1 MIQEVAGGV
10 VSSEIIDIYPKRIS
24 NPIVK
29 LRYKKLKDV
38 IGDTIS
44 KESVKSI
51 LNDLG
56 IEIISSDKD
65 SLQLK
70 IPLYR
75 VDVTREID
83 VIEEILRIYG
93 FNSIKMTNSM
103 ILPFIS
109 NESYNSTDL
118 TNVISNLLISNGFFE
133 IINNSIDN
141 SKNINLVK
149 EFDENQ
155 NVEIIN
161 SLTHDLNVMR
171 QTMLFGGLKSI
182 SYNLNRKNSVLK
194 MFEFGKIYKTNN
206 SKFSE
211 SQRLSIFMCGN
222 ISSENWRVPN
232 NGVDFYYLKQRVSMI
247 LQKLG
252 LLKYEASELS
262 SFGIINGLEYKIK
275 NESIVSFGK
284 IDAKITKNFNIKKE
298 VYYADFNW
306 DVILKHKINIMY
318 QPVSKFPSV
327 KRDLSMLVDKS
338 ITFDRL
344 ELIAKK
350 SVKGTLLSSVS
361 LFDVYEGDKIP
372 NDKKSYA
379 ISFIFS
385 DSSKTLTD
393 NIIEKM
399 MNKITS
405 SYNDIG
411 AIIRKD

>member
-1 MIQEVAGGV
+1 
-10 VSSEIIDIYPKRIS
+10 
-24 NPIVK
+24 
-29 LRYKKLKDV
+29 
-38 IGDTIS
+38 
-44 KESVKSI
+44 
-51 LNDLG
+51 
-56 IEIISSDKD
+56 
-65 SLQLK
+65 
-70 IPLYR
+70 
-75 VDVTREID
+75 
-83 VIEEILRIYG
+83 
-93 FNSIKMTNSM
+93 
-103 ILPFIS
+103 
-109 NESYNSTDL
+109 
-118 TNVISNLLISNGFFE
+118 
-133 IINNSIDN
+133 
-141 SKNINLVK
+141 
-149 EFDENQ
+149 
-155 NVEIIN
+155 
-161 SLTHDLNVMR
+161 
-171 QTMLFGGLKSI
+171 
-182 SYNLNRKNSVLK
+182 

-232 NGVDFYYLKQRVSMI
+232 RGVDFYYLKQRVNMI

-252 LLKYEASELS
+252 LLKYETSELN
-262 SFGIINGLEYKIK
+262 SFGFVNGLEYKIK

-284 IDAKITKNFNIKKE
+284 IDPTITKNFNIKKD

-306 DVILKHKINIMY
+306 DIILKHKINIKY

-372 NDKKSYA
+372 KDKKSYA